1 MLYAKADVT
10 RFEVE
15 TLSPANIC
23 VVNKIVIKIP
33 FKFNISSHPPL
44 SRSVSETQVKSF
56 IHGRK
61 SQTLQCAT
69 TKQKKQA

>member
-44 SRSVSETQVKSF
+44 SRSVSET
-56 IHGRK
+56 
-61 SQTLQCAT
+61 
-69 TKQKKQA
+69 